1 MALTAGKT
9 RGKVEDV
16 HLAQID
22 SRKGGVGGD
31 GTGKM
36 TAGKTR
42 GRVVLVGT
50 GRGRRRQG
58 RLGEGWCSWGRD
70 GKDDGRED

>member
-50 GRGRRRQG
+50 GPERGVTHAFSTCKNSSSDN
-58 RLGEGWCSWGRD
+58 LA
-70 GKDDGRED
+70 